1 MDLNTTSTP
10 MAETSYS
17 RTLKAPSDNPLRQT
31 SQTQTPGVSADD
43 GVQLIRHFRKLE
55 HIMAREIR
63 AFWDINFL
71 KDYLSIAHIPRGL
84 RIKKFPTSELSN
96 DDLKKEWTDTLD
108 TCSFKLIN
116 ILIASKTKEIEVL
129 QSDMSFIQS
138 ELASSQNLAAFTD
151 LDSRLSN
158 KLDKMEKSV
167 IASKRGKMAR
177 DKNDYENNKVYTWK
191 RPVFSH
197 NRSRRNRGK
206 QVSFSDQESDLA
218 DNSLARTM
226 SDSSL
231 DRSIGSV
238 ETNRSNNH
246 TNAGNPC
253 RSGYTKRKKSSI
265 KKQEGAAGDT
275 RTPNNSHYSLRGKM
289 KK

>member
-1 MDLNTTSTP
+1 
-10 MAETSYS
+10 
-17 RTLKAPSDNPLRQT
+17 
-31 SQTQTPGVSADD
+31 
-43 GVQLIRHFRKLE
+43 
-55 HIMAREIR
+55 
-63 AFWDINFL
+63 
-71 KDYLSIAHIPRGL
+71 
-84 RIKKFPTSELSN
+84 
-96 DDLKKEWTDTLD
+96 
-108 TCSFKLIN
+108 
-116 ILIASKTKEIEVL
+116 
-129 QSDMSFIQS
+129 MSFIQS

-177 DKNDYENNKVYTWK
+177 DKNDYENNKTYTWK
-191 RPVFSH
+191 RPVFSR

-231 DRSIGSV
+231 DRSTGSV

-246 TNAGNPC
+246 TKPSQVGLHQEEEIVH
-253 RSGYTKRKKSSI
+253 KQ
-265 KKQEGAAGDT
+265 QEGAAGDT